1 MINLLTVTDTGLRR
15 QMNQDCL
22 ACSAPGQQPVW
33 AVVCDGMGGHAA
45 GNIAADT
52 ACRAL
57 SAALEH
63 GLREEMSARSVSLL
77 LETAVENA
85 NAAIFAQAAADPAL
99 KGMGTTVVA
108 AALLQN
114 TLYLCHAGDSR
125 AYLVRE
131 GECLLLTKDHSV
143 VQHLIDQGEITPRQ
157 AQNHPDR
164 HLITKAV
171 GVENNRV
178 APDFNVYDLRPG
190 DMVLLCTDGLH
201 GLVPHRELADLCS
214 RAAEAGEAGLLAQR
228 ANELGGS
235 DNISAVLLYGVE

>member
-1 MINLLTVTDTGLRR
+1 MIKMLTVTDTGLRR
-15 QMNQDCL
+15 QTNQDCL
-22 ACSAPGQQPVW
+22 ACSQGEPVW

-45 GNIAADT
+45 GNIAADA
-52 ACRAL
+52 ACGAL
-57 SAALEH
+57 ANALQH
-63 GLREEMSARSVSLL
+63 GLRQDMPARSVALL

-85 NAAIFAQAAADPAL
+85 NLAIYGQAAANPDLA
-99 KGMGTTVVA
+99 GMGTTVVA
-108 AALLQN
+108 AAVLQN

-125 AYLVRE
+125 AYLVR
-131 GECLLLTKDHSV
+131 GSECLLLTKDHSM

-171 GVENNRV
+171 GVEPCKV
-178 APDFNVYDLRPG
+178 APDFNVYDLRSG

-201 GLVPHRELADLCS
+201 GLVPHRELAGLCVQ
-214 RAAEAGEAGLLAQR
+214 AVQAGSAQVLAQR

-235 DNISAVLLYGVE
+235 DNISAVLLYGIE

>member
-1 MINLLTVTDTGLRR
+1 MIKLLTVTDIGLRR

-22 ACSAPGQQPVW
+22 ACSAPGRLPVW

-57 SAALEH
+57 ANALEH
-63 GLREEMSARSVSLL
+63 GLREEMPSRSVSLL
-77 LETAVENA
+77 LETAAENA
-85 NAAIFAQAAADPAL
+85 NTAIFGQAAADPAL

-108 AALLQN
+108 AAVLQN

-125 AYLVRE
+125 AYLVRQ

-143 VQHLIDQGEITPRQ
+143 VQHLIDQGEITTRQ

-171 GVENNRV
+171 GVEDHKV

-201 GLVPHRELADLCS
+201 GLVPHRELADLCAQ
-214 RAAEAGEAGLLAQR
+214 AAASGSAELLAQR

-235 DNISAVLLYGVE
+235 DNITAVLLYGIE